1 MPGCRAPNCG
11 VAACCSLRVPGSLV
25 QLAALYGSHAV
36 KAEPVTLARAAG
48 AGARVGHILWGES
61 QPGAGDVLRPG
72 TDCHRCQG
80 EWHMVVLG
88 QGQLGGKTLPC
99 ALTPLP
105 VWRLSRAAPMSRV
118 LAPHCCPWVSP
129 RPPLLLPPFP
139 CGHHTVDAQPW
150 LQAGSLCLDTR
161 GSMSLT
167 CALVSPGNGCPAM
180 PCHARLEQH
189 PVCRG
194 RALSCLCRAAAVQVA
209 GLSCATAGCELP
221 AKRAAGT
228 SSRAAL
234 PRAGAG
240 TAGPSHTSCRRAGMG

>member
-1 MPGCRAPNCG
+1 MPRGMAHGSAGSGAARRKDTALCPYTPASAAFEQGC
-11 VAACCSLRVPGSLV
+11 
-25 QLAALYGSHAV
+25 SHV
-36 KAEPVTLARAAG
+36 S
-48 AGARVGHILWGES
+48 GARPTLLSTGE
-61 QPGAGDVLRPG
+61 
-72 TDCHRCQG
+72 
-80 EWHMVVLG
+80 
-88 QGQLGGKTLPC
+88 
-99 ALTPLP
+99 
-105 VWRLSRAAPMSRV
+105 
-118 LAPHCCPWVSP
+118 P
-129 RPPLLLPPFP
+129 RPSLLLPPFP
-139 CGHHTVDAQPW
+139 CGHHTGDAQPW

-161 GSMSLT
+161 ASMSLT

-209 GLSCATAGCELP
+209 GLSCAAAGCELP
-221 AKRAAGT
+221 AKRAAGI